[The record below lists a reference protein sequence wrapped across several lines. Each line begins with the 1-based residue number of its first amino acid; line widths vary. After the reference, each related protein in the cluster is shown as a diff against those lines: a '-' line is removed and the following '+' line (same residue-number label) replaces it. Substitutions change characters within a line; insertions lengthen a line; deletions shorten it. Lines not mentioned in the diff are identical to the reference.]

1 MSAHVDN
8 RLLERWQTSR
18 RHQDEAR
25 RFLAR
30 QRYSDPRDERRALD
44 EIVGTISDLE
54 RTLTE
59 RAARKSGRTTPK
71 EPGPG
76 PAGVA

>member
-1 MSAHVDN
+1 MTAQSDD

-30 QRYSDPRDERRALD
+30 QRFADSSGERRALD
-44 EIVGTISDLE
+44 EIVGTITDLE
-54 RTLTE
+54 QTLRE
-59 RAARKSGRTTPK
+59 QAADRAAHPRAT
-71 EPGPG
+71 
-76 PAGVA
+76 

>member
-1 MSAHVDN
+1 MSGIVDD

-30 QRYSDPRDERRALD
+30 QRFSSPAGERRALE
-44 EIVGTISDLE
+44 EIVATLTDLE
-54 RTLTE
+54 QTLRE
-59 RAARKSGRTTPK
+59 RAARRAAPPPRAPSP
-71 EPGPG
+71 PP
-76 PAGVA
+76 PAAG

>member
-1 MSAHVDN
+1 MATPIDD
-8 RLLERWQTSR
+8 RLLEHWQTSR

-30 QRYSDPRDERRALD
+30 QRFVDPHSEERALD

-54 RTLTE
+54 RTLSK
-59 RAARKSGRTTPK
+59 RAAAKRGRSAPAM
-71 EPGPG
+71 PG
-76 PAGVA
+76 PADIA